1 MIFIKVFQKLSQF
14 SGNVP
19 LEHWVSR
26 MAVNTCL
33 NQIESEKVRPELR
46 HADLSVEQQA
56 VIENL
61 ASSSDE
67 LAPDQRFASRQ
78 LVEHLLAGLKPVERL
93 AIDLLYL
100 QGRSVEEIRKIT
112 NDLNNYLE
120 ASVTSDGKT
129 IATTGKDGTVGLA
142 TADFTQPGVLTRY
155 VDLNLHTELQRGL
168 EPAYDFWAQRF
179 RVGTPIRF
187 GRTATIIPSLNLEL
201 YELTGQVSQADP
213 ATGSVLLLRTCPGDP
228 CVLSYFE
235 QRVAWDGRDDP
246 VNTRKGIYVS
256 FSLQEGTNI
265 SGFGYRYLRVL
276 PEARVF
282 LPIFKSTVLGAR
294 LRFGTL
300 RSLDAGEYESALGH
314 FQDAMEKSAK
324 RSLTAIFEK
333 WVCEGASCL
342 PR

>member
-112 NDLNNYLE
+112 WKVSQKGFTLIPLKIYF
-120 ASVTSDGKT
+120 VRGKAKVL
-129 IATTGKDGTVGLA
+129 IGLA
-142 TADFTQPGVLTRY
+142 KGKKS
-155 VDLNLHTELQRGL
+155 
-168 EPAYDFWAQRF
+168 YDKRETIKAKESKREVE
-179 RVGTPIRF
+179 RVVKERN
-187 GRTATIIPSLNLEL
+187 R
-201 YELTGQVSQADP
+201 
-213 ATGSVLLLRTCPGDP
+213 
-228 CVLSYFE
+228 
-235 QRVAWDGRDDP
+235 
-246 VNTRKGIYVS
+246 
-256 FSLQEGTNI
+256 
-265 SGFGYRYLRVL
+265 
-276 PEARVF
+276 
-282 LPIFKSTVLGAR
+282 
-294 LRFGTL
+294 
-300 RSLDAGEYESALGH
+300 
-314 FQDAMEKSAK
+314 
-324 RSLTAIFEK
+324 
-333 WVCEGASCL
+333 
-342 PR
+342 